1 MGNLQRQSFLFYE
14 SYVDAIDMLSDEDAI
29 AFVRALIDVEM
40 FRKHVDSI
48 SFESQVCQMAWT
60 MAKHSIKK
68 QLEGYCG
75 KHDIDY
81 DALFDTGDE
90 TGSETL
96 PNGSQTPLPE
106 GGEPPLHKG
115 SQTPLPYKN
124 KGKNKSKS
132 KGKDKGKGRGNTA
145 RVREDHHQQDF
156 EKPPAN
162 SPPTLQQVID
172 IGTRKLGMSRELCE
186 KFYWHFQA
194 KGWRGI
200 VDWTAKLMQWS
211 IEDRAR
217 RDRDGPGKVPE
228 TYSECRAALKT
239 WAQAGKNKGWE
250 AVFENRT
257 VKIADN
263 GTPYDAKTVDDLD
276 FETNGRFL
284 RWLMRHWNL
293 IDPSVPAVTEDGTKV
308 LEMVGGAYAS
318 VESA

>member
-1 MGNLQRQSFLFYE
+1 MSNLRRQSFLFYE

-90 TGSETL
+90 AGSEPL
-96 PNGSQTPLPE
+96 PKGSQTPLPE
-106 GGEPPLHKG
+106 GGETPLPKG
-115 SQTPLPYKN
+115 SQTPLPDKN
-124 KGKNKSKS
+124 KGKDKSKS
-132 KGKDKGKGRGNTA
+132 KGKEKGKGRGNTA
-145 RVREDHHQQDF
+145 RVREDHPPQDF

-162 SPPTLQQVID
+162 SSPTLQQVID
-172 IGTRKLGMSRELCE
+172 IGTTKLGMTKASCE

-211 IEDRAR
+211 IEDKTRQE
-217 RDRDGPGKVPE
+217 RDGPGKTPE
-228 TYSECRAALKT
+228 TYAECKAALRT
-239 WAQAGKNKGWE
+239 WAKAGKNKGWI
-250 AVFENRT
+250 VKFENRT
-257 VKIADN
+257 VKISDA
-263 GTPYDAKTVDDLD
+263 GTPYDSDTIEDLD
-276 FETNGRFL
+276 FETNGRFMK
-284 RWLMRHWNL
+284 WLMRNWNQ
-293 IDPSVPAVTEDGTKV
+293 IDPSVPASMQDGTKV
-308 LEMVGGAYAS
+308 LEMAGGSYAR
-318 VESA
+318 VKQA